1 MTEIQFIGCL
11 VLLILMLITAAVMKD
26 PGTNFWGRFKMVLAI
41 YGILILLCIIIY
53 GVIYLIF
60 H

>member
-1 MTEIQFIGCL
+1 MTEIQLIGC
-11 VLLILMLITAAVMKD
+11 VALLILMLITAAVLKD
-26 PGTNFWGRFKMVLAI
+26 PGINFWGRFKMVLAI
-41 YGILILLCIIIY
+41 YGILIILFTIIY